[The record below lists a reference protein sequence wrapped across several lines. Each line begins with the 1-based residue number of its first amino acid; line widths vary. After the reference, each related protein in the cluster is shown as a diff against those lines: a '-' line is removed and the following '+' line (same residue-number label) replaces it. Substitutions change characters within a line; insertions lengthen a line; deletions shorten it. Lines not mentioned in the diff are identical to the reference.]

1 MGLGNSSGHK
11 QGGGRGLQVDRWRP
25 FCSKGDGLCLSRVFR
40 GRKKK
45 KPSSLDFQIQVP
57 LPAVPKSPSTVCG
70 KGSSRLRTYLPHGVS
85 EARAVGDKIRH
96 LSSGSIP
103 RFALNPLLLILSLSP
118 SRLYYTSFIF
128 PCDHCLFHHSAVITS
143 LVCYPDHQLWAKDM
157 WTWKA
162 LRQLF
167 WQLGNGLYS
176 RLY

>member
-1 MGLGNSSGHK
+1 MKALLLQGRWTVPLSGLSGK
-11 QGGGRGLQVDRWRP
+11 
-25 FCSKGDGLCLSRVFR
+25 
-40 GRKKK
+40 KKK